1 MLVPDRPGWLPGGRR
16 AAVRRGR
23 GRPSY
28 IKWRA
33 DQRALID
40 AGKWDLAMKVGVDE
54 IRELYGY
61 TYDTHVA
68 DMVESLE
75 VNKEFQMM
83 LKMQEWTIDHEV
95 LK

>member
-1 MLVPDRPGWLPGGRR
+1 
-16 AAVRRGR
+16 
-23 GRPSY
+23 
-28 IKWRA
+28 
-33 DQRALID
+33 
-40 AGKWDLAMKVGVDE
+40 MKVGVDE